1 MLDQREQVVEES
13 GLTRRCCERTL
24 WQRGPNCDR
33 VRPRNAQGCRAGGD
47 EKGIR
52 GRASARAPGRP
63 TPREAWWLWGLFPPL
78 ARDGDGGPSGSTRL
92 DPAAAI
98 RCTPISDIAQ
108 KSRASGC
115 GGRWGEWL
123 HCGGGVCSSRTTA
136 QTNETESL
144 AQEVSCSCPTARAVL
159 GGGPRP

>member
-78 ARDGDGGPSGSTRL
+78 ARDEDGGPSGSTRL

-98 RCTPISDIAQ
+98 RCTPISDSTKEQGVGLWRPLGRVAPL
-108 KSRASGC
+108 
-115 GGRWGEWL
+115 RWGRLLEP
-123 HCGGGVCSSRTTA
+123 HDGS
-136 QTNETESL
+136 NE
-144 AQEVSCSCPTARAVL
+144 RD
-159 GGGPRP
+159 